1 MFLHVWRQS
10 YQYSDLLFQHEAA
23 LNLPNGGTY
32 FTDYSATTWIHCNIV
47 AKTRSASQ
55 SKYPCKY
62 WVYRIGAALRWWL
75 NICQYLSSTYFFYQ
89 FILAS
94 RETAAEK
101 LSKICF
107 RSFRN
112 ISPLVCPPVKVDDF
126 LFFFFTV
133 KCSVSTF
140 SVQTLLSLHK
150 LIWRTCRQSSHWET
164 LAFILSHIS
173 VQRMKSNIPS
183 PFSSVFG
190 LHQPPRKRSD
200 SFAPCSPA
208 RH

>member
-23 LNLPNGGTY
+23 LNLPNGELISLIIPTPHE
-32 FTDYSATTWIHCNIV
+32 FTVTSLPKLDLLHKVSTPVNTEYIGLVQPCADDWISANIYH
-47 AKTRSASQ
+47 Q
-55 SKYPCKY
+55 H
-62 WVYRIGAALRWWL
+62 I
-75 NICQYLSSTYFFYQ
+75 FFYQ

-126 LFFFFTV
+126 IFFTV
-133 KCSVSTF
+133 KCSVCTF

-150 LIWRTCRQSSHWET
+150 LIWRTCWQSSHWET

-200 SFAPCSPA
+200 SFALCSPA